1 MVAALPSVACG
12 EAECAELRT
21 MLADV
26 RESGVEEALTGNL
39 GEALE
44 KEIAATAAQVRALG
58 GAGFISAAL
67 SPELSLEQ
75 IRAMAKPMDTELVI
89 YGRLPAMISET
100 CLIKASSGRCT
111 CTTPGQM
118 AESIF
123 HGYYSCFC
131 TSFVQD
137 DYSTSGKQAFFTVSQ
152 FIPTFIPSHVGI
164 NVF

>member
-1 MVAALPSVACG
+1 MNGLNP
-12 EAECAELRT
+12 E
-21 MLADV
+21 
-26 RESGVEEALTGNL
+26 
-39 GEALE
+39 
-44 KEIAATAAQVRALG
+44 TANFFNPF
-58 GAGFISAAL
+58 AG
-67 SPELSLEQ
+67 
-75 IRAMAKPMDTELVI
+75 
-89 YGRLPAMISET
+89 
-100 CLIKASSGRCT
+100 
-111 CTTPGQM
+111 TPGQM